1 MSTHSALPAHAVIA
15 DDEPLLLQALKAE
28 LQMAW
33 PELHIVATANTG
45 EQAINA
51 ALEHKPQVVFLD
63 ITMPNGTGLE
73 AAHAIAQDWPDDT
86 DPPLV
91 VFVTA
96 HNKFAIEAFEAAA
109 ADYVLKPVN
118 QQRIS
123 ITVDR
128 LKQRLTSTPTIDT
141 LSDQMHQLLS
151 RLGETPN
158 APPTDPIRT
167 IRASIG
173 DSVHM
178 IPVQDVVLLESAD
191 KYVIVH
197 TTSSVEALIREPLR
211 ALIQQLDAKQF
222 VQISRA
228 AIVNLDHVLAA
239 KRTETNKLE
248 LQLNGCDQTPKVSRM
263 YRHLFQ
269 AM

>member
-1 MSTHSALPAHAVIA
+1 MSTHSTLPARAVIA
-15 DDEPLLLQALKAE
+15 DDEPLLLQALQAE
-28 LQMAW
+28 LQTAW
-33 PELHIVATANTG
+33 PELEIAATASTG
-45 EQAINA
+45 EQAITA
-51 ALEHKPQVVFLD
+51 VFEHKPQVVFLD

-73 AAHAIAQDWPDDT
+73 AAQAIAEDWPDDFE
-86 DPPLV
+86 PPLI

-96 HNKFAIEAFEAAA
+96 HNEFAIEAFEAAA

-118 QQRIS
+118 QQRIC

-128 LKQRLTSTPTIDT
+128 LKQRLDTAPTVGA

-151 RLGETPN
+151 RLSEN
-158 APPTDPIRT
+158 TDTSKPERLRT

-191 KYVIVH
+191 KYVIVY
-197 TTSSVEALIREPLR
+197 TTSSANALIREPLR
-211 ALIQQLDAKQF
+211 TLIQQLDTERF
-222 VQISRA
+222 VQISRG
-228 AIVNLDHVLAA
+228 AIVNLDHVKAA
-239 KRTETNKLE
+239 KRIEPNKLQ
-248 LQLNGCDQTPKVSRM
+248 LQLNGCDQTPKVSRI